1 MIHIIWFIWYEPY
14 FWITKW
20 ALKWSI
26 LHSSTT
32 GTIPLLVLFILKG
45 SPIFGLV
52 YPILKLKSGLGFH
65 ILHHCQCSAGPVKWT
80 DQRILAN
87 IGDGEK
93 SDFNFIDIKRM
104 IPLENTL
111 IIRAQIAYYIDSED
125 TLIGTLSLYSFILT
139 YSLCDIG
146 HSLSHRIPT

>member
-1 MIHIIWFIWYEPY
+1 MIHMIWTILLNYKMSPEVKHFAFLHNWDYSIIGIIHFKRQSHFWFGISDLETQIRFRFY
-14 FWITKW
+14 
-20 ALKWSI
+20 
-26 LHSSTT
+26 
-32 GTIPLLVLFILKG
+32 
-45 SPIFGLV
+45 
-52 YPILKLKSGLGFH
+52 
-65 ILHHCQCSAGPVKWT
+65 ILHHCQCSVGPVKWT

-125 TLIGTLSLYSFILT
+125 TLIGKLSLYSFIIT
-139 YSLCDIG
+139 YSLYDIG